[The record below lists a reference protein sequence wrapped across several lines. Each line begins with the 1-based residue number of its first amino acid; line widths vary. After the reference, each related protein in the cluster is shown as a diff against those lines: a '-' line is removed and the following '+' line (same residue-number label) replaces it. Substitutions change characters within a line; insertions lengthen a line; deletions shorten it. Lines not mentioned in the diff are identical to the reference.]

1 MSKIADAIHRL
12 MDQARGLSGFIV
24 LESLDENE
32 GMSEMSEHVLVRR
45 SDLQALLATWW
56 EEEA

>member
-12 MDQARGLSGFIV
+12 MDQARGLSGFIL

-32 GMSEMSEHVLVRR
+32 GMSEHVLVRR
-45 SDLQALLATWW
+45 SDLQVLLATWW